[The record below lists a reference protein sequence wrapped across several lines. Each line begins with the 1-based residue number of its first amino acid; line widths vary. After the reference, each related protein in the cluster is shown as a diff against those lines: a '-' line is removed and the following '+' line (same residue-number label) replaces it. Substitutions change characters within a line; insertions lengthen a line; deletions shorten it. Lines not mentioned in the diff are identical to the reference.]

1 MIVNRSQEHF
11 SERFSVNSVSRSV
24 LQVKKIASEYYK
36 DLPCYTSWVKV
47 LYDFI
52 MDEEL
57 SPYSR
62 VKRRLTGD
70 IKQE

>member
-1 MIVNRSQEHF
+1 MNELIINLYSF
-11 SERFSVNSVSRSV
+11 PV
-24 LQVKKIASEYYK
+24 LVPSQVKKIASEYYD
-36 DLPCYTSWVKV
+36 DLPQYTSWVKV

-52 MDEEL
+52 MDDNL

-62 VKRRLTGD
+62 VKRKLKGD